1 MSKQSRTTLKSY
13 FNQGDTPSEGNYI
26 DFIDSPIVM
35 DEQNDGDILTSGI
48 ISASGTGSNILGN
61 ITASGHISASGKIYA
76 N

>member
-35 DEQNDGDILTSGI
+35 DEQNDGDILT
-48 ISASGTGSNILGN
+48 
-61 ITASGHISASGKIYA
+61 
-76 N
+76 